1 MKFTMNDR
9 TYYIFEKSKE
19 EMFGSVKENNKDDG
33 KEFLGLFFPIK
44 NEIWL
49 LNTLNK
55 GQKKKTLYH
64 ELMHCY
70 IWCYMHEVN
79 NLNEED
85 ICNISANS
93 HDIINKIVNKY
104 FK

>member
-1 MKFTMNDR
+1 MKFKINDR
-9 TYYIFEKSKE
+9 TYIILEKPKE
-19 EMFGSVKENNKDDG
+19 EMFGVLKEKNEDNG
-33 KEFLGLFFPIK
+33 REYLGLHFPTK
-44 NEIWL
+44 SEIWL
-49 LNTLNK
+49 LKTLSK
-55 GQKKKTLYH
+55 EQKKKTLYH